1 VASDSA
7 ATILVVDDEPAARR
21 VVSRVL
27 RQAGHRVIEA
37 ASGAAALE
45 LAVAE
50 RPDLVTLDVGLP
62 DIDGFEVCRRL
73 KEGSLTASIPVLHVS
88 ATYRDLEHR
97 VKGLVGGADAYLAM
111 PVEPRELEATVQA
124 LLRARGAEQALRE
137 SEQRFRTLVESMDDV
152 VFVLDASQRYVG
164 LHGRWLAKYGV
175 NSRSVLG
182 RTVRDVLG
190 ARQATVHEEANRRVL
205 QGESLVY
212 ESSLESAEGIRYF
225 ETSLSPL
232 RDASGGITG
241 AVGVARDV
249 TPWKR
254 IQQQTTVQLG
264 VTRILAEAPT
274 MAAAL
279 LELARVVADG
289 FGWDV
294 GEAWQVDEAT
304 GVLRRV
310 VGATAPGTTAV
321 TPTAARWSLTFAPG
335 QGLAG
340 RAWQSGDVTWTTDVA
355 GEPIVA
361 DLATALRL
369 RAAVAVPVRTLD
381 ATVAVMVFAFRVGRR
396 VDDDLLG
403 TLRDIGRRMGLLV
416 EHKRVE
422 QARRAS
428 DTRFRRVAES
438 KMIGLAFWDLQG
450 RILEANDAFLA
461 LIGYSRDEVVAGRV
475 NWRDLTPAEY
485 AEADERALAELRRTG
500 TCTPFEKEYVGKDG
514 SRIPVLL
521 GGGLL
526 DETRGEGIAF
536 AIDLTRRRAAER
548 QRDALLAS
556 ERAARAEAESA
567 NRAKDVFLAVL
578 SHELR
583 TPLQST
589 LGWTRLLRS
598 GRLDALQVT
607 RAVQNIERS
616 AEAQMQLIEDL
627 VDVSRIVAGRLQLT
641 VERMALAEVVQA
653 ALEALR
659 PAADEAGIALETRMD
674 SSVSV
679 MGDRIRLQQVVSNL
693 AGNAIKFTPGGGRVE
708 VRLAGVDSHA
718 VLEVED
724 SGRGIAAD
732 ALERVFH
739 PFLQVDPGA
748 SRPGGGLGLGLT
760 IVREIA
766 QLHGGHV
773 QAASDG
779 EGRGATFTV
788 RLPLASPPA

>member
-1 VASDSA
+1 
-7 ATILVVDDEPAARR
+7 
-21 VVSRVL
+21 
-27 RQAGHRVIEA
+27 
-37 ASGAAALE
+37 
-45 LAVAE
+45 
-50 RPDLVTLDVGLP
+50 
-62 DIDGFEVCRRL
+62 
-73 KEGSLTASIPVLHVS
+73 
-88 ATYRDLEHR
+88 
-97 VKGLVGGADAYLAM
+97 
-111 PVEPRELEATVQA
+111 
-124 LLRARGAEQALRE
+124 
-137 SEQRFRTLVESMDDV
+137 
-152 VFVLDASQRYVG
+152 
-164 LHGRWLAKYGV
+164 
-175 NSRSVLG
+175 
-182 RTVRDVLG
+182 
-190 ARQATVHEEANRRVL
+190 
-205 QGESLVY
+205 
-212 ESSLESAEGIRYF
+212 
-225 ETSLSPL
+225 
-232 RDASGGITG
+232 
-241 AVGVARDV
+241 
-249 TPWKR
+249 
-254 IQQQTTVQLG
+254 
-264 VTRILAEAPT
+264 
-274 MAAAL
+274 
-279 LELARVVADG
+279 
-289 FGWDV
+289 
-294 GEAWQVDEAT
+294 
-304 GVLRRV
+304 
-310 VGATAPGTTAV
+310 
-321 TPTAARWSLTFAPG
+321 
-335 QGLAG
+335 
-340 RAWQSGDVTWTTDVA
+340 
-355 GEPIVA
+355 
-361 DLATALRL
+361 
-369 RAAVAVPVRTLD
+369 
-381 ATVAVMVFAFRVGRR
+381 
-396 VDDDLLG
+396 
-403 TLRDIGRRMGLLV
+403 
-416 EHKRVE
+416 
-422 QARRAS
+422 
-428 DTRFRRVAES
+428 
-438 KMIGLAFWDLQG
+438 
-450 RILEANDAFLA
+450 
-461 LIGYSRDEVVAGRV
+461 
-475 NWRDLTPAEY
+475 
-485 AEADERALAELRRTG
+485 
-500 TCTPFEKEYVGKDG
+500 
-514 SRIPVLL
+514 VLL